1 MKMPNEVAW
10 ALKKAKVRRYYHIIS
25 YSIWQHD
32 VLITICFIL
41 RKDVSLLPCSTISD
55 KNFLANT
62 QAYGKYVI
70 TLPRHVRGCNV
81 ITRLYPVL
89 REKTTG
95 RYNSRSRAKRTY
107 IHFLILMNQRNT
119 DTDTDIGNDNY
130 WVCCYLQITI
140 YSTVGK
146 K

>member
-10 ALKKAKVRRYYHIIS
+10 ALKKAKARRYYHIIC
-25 YSIWQHD
+25 YSIGQHD

-81 ITRLYPVL
+81 ITRLYSVL
-89 REKTTG
+89 REKNNGQIQLTVSCKTDLHPFTYFNEPKKHWH
-95 RYNSRSRAKRTY
+95 RYWHWQWSLLSLLL
-107 IHFLILMNQRNT
+107 FT
-119 DTDTDIGNDNY
+119 DYN
-130 WVCCYLQITI
+130 LQ
-140 YSTVGK
+140 YSGK
-146 K
+146 